1 MTTQTLE
8 ASVETVLTAPSYL
21 ELFGQPTTGVDLL
34 THVKSRYRQLQRQVH
49 PDRFSEADLKQRAT
63 KAFARLS
70 LLFDQ
75 AEGAIKRGT
84 YGQTQLA
91 TIKTRRA
98 THEVLAARGA
108 GDLSQTYQTVTR
120 LGGVERAGFMKVVSD
135 PRNGDLLQ
143 REVAAL
149 KKLRGPD
156 TNPKWHP
163 YVSELLDSFQYSEPG
178 KPRRQATVLAALE
191 GFLSLEEL
199 SNRFHG
205 ALPAVHV
212 VWIWRRLLAALGS
225 SHDAGVVHGAVLPPH
240 VMVLPDQHGVTL
252 VDWSYSSLLDDRKFP
267 PLVAIVDRYREW
279 YPEEVFAKAAPT
291 PATDIY
297 LAAKTMIFLLGGD
310 PVTGVL
316 PGSVPK
322 ALRAYFKGCTL
333 QSQAMR
339 PQNAWQ
345 LFQEFDELLEAMGGQ
360 FFPRRFRPL
369 IVPNQGL

>member
-8 ASVETVLTAPSYL
+8 ASVEAVLTASSYL
-21 ELFGQPTTGVDLL
+21 ELFGQPTTGVDHL
-34 THVKSRYRQLQRQVH
+34 THVKLCYRRLQRTVH
-49 PDRFSEADLKQRAT
+49 PDRFSEVDQKQQAT
-63 KAFARLS
+63 KAFGRLS
-70 LLFDQ
+70 QLFDQ
-75 AEGAIKRGT
+75 AETAIKQGV

-91 TIKTRRA
+91 TITTRRA
-98 THEVLAARGA
+98 THDVVAEREP
-108 GDLSQTYQTVTR
+108 GDLSQTYRTVTR
-120 LGGVERAGFMKVVSD
+120 LGGIERAGFMKVVSD

-143 REVAAL
+143 RETAAL
-149 KKLRGPD
+149 KRLHGPD

-163 YVSELLDSFQYSEPG
+163 YVSELLDSFQYSEAG
-178 KPRRQATVLAALE
+178 KPRRQANVLAALD

-199 SNRFHG
+199 SNRFGG

-212 VWIWRRLLAALGS
+212 AWIWRRLLATLGS

-240 VMVLPDQHGVTL
+240 VMILPDQHGVTL
-252 VDWSYSSLLDDRKFP
+252 VDWSYSSLLEDRKFA

-279 YPEEVFAKAAPT
+279 YPDEVFAKAAPT
-291 PATDIY
+291 PATDIFM
-297 LAAKTMIFLLGGD
+297 AAKTMIFLLGGD

-316 PGSVPK
+316 PGSIPK

-339 PQNAWQ
+339 PQNAWH
-345 LFQEFDELLEAMGGQ
+345 LFQEFDELLEVMGGP

-369 IVPNQGL
+369 IVPN